1 MYTAYADNS
10 TFFLRDILLVK
21 ELVNSFNQFYH
32 FSSLKANI
40 EKCGIACIGSLKGVT
55 EEVCGLK
62 CVDLSN
68 NTIKILGI
76 HLSYNKKIQM
86 LNNFTTTIKEI
97 QQVLCLC
104 NSRTLTLGTM
114 ISKTLAI
121 SNIVYLV
128 LITNVPK
135 LIVQEL
141 QKCKKFSWQKSSP
154 KIKHKTLSNTF
165 ETGGLKNVD
174 INLKAISLQ
183 CSWVKKLFDGN
194 VHEWKVVPLH
204 LIRITFSQKFKFHS
218 NLSYDTK
225 LLTSFPVFYKNIF
238 RY

>member
-1 MYTAYADNS
+1 MA
-10 TFFLRDILLVK
+10 K
-21 ELVNSFNQFYH
+21 
-32 FSSLKANI
+32 
-40 EKCGIACIGSLKGVT
+40 
-55 EEVCGLK
+55 
-62 CVDLSN
+62 
-68 NTIKILGI
+68 
-76 HLSYNKKIQM
+76 
-86 LNNFTTTIKEI
+86 
-97 QQVLCLC
+97 
-104 NSRTLTLGTM
+104 LT
-114 ISKTLAI
+114 SH
-121 SNIVYLV
+121 
-128 LITNVPK
+128 
-135 LIVQEL
+135 
-141 QKCKKFSWQKSSP
+141 P

-238 RY
+238 RYWSFIVSPDHPSCILSSFLWYNKDILISNKPIYFEHFSRDCSMTREIQKNEKKLNTNSI